1 MYGMELDNSM
11 TKQAYIQLLIDV
23 TRKKLDVMQKLMQI
37 TDAQE
42 ELMCP
47 ENFDE
52 DGLSLTISEKDEQL
66 NHLLELDQGFEKI
79 YNSVK
84 DELMVNKYRYEVEI
98 TTLQEYITS
107 ITDISIRLH
116 ASEQRNKN
124 KLELLLAARRR
135 EIKQSKVSSQTAVKY
150 YKTMTNQ
157 HEVQSFFYDKK
168 K

>member
-1 MYGMELDNSM
+1 MELDSNM

-23 TRKKLDVMQKLMQI
+23 TRRKLDVMQKLMQI
-37 TDAQE
+37 TDDQE
-42 ELMCP
+42 ELMSP

-52 DGLSLTISEKDEQL
+52 NQFSQTISEKDELLNQL
-66 NHLLELDQGFEKI
+66 MELDQGFDQI
-79 YNSVK
+79 YSSVK
-84 DELMVNKYRYEVEI
+84 DELLANKYRYEVEI
-98 TTLQEYITS
+98 TSLQEYITL
-107 ITDISIRLH
+107 ITDISIRLQ

-124 KLELLLAARRR
+124 KLELLLATRRR

-157 HEVQSFFYDKK
+157 NEVQSFFYDKK